1 MAGKIPRTQ
10 IDSIRRR
17 DPIRLSPTSRLVD
30 VVMTMKN
37 EKRGAAIVEDNDGK
51 LVGIVT
57 EYDLRTKLD
66 HSSLDWHSMTVEQ
79 VMITKPK
86 TIKSSQYLHEA
97 LAIMNTCRFRHIPV
111 VDDNNHVTGILS
123 IRDIIMRVAKLYPQE
138 FLNLP
143 PDPHSEASGQYGG

>member
-1 MAGKIPRTQ
+1 MAGKIPRTE
-10 IDSIRRR
+10 INSIRRR

-30 VVMTMKN
+30 VVMIMKD

-51 LVGIVT
+51 LIGIVT
-57 EYDLRTKLD
+57 EHDLRTKLD

-79 VMITKPK
+79 VMITKLK